1 MRKIE
6 EKFPTGPQNINVLVI
21 GFKKFGVV
29 SIG

>member
-6 EKFPTGPQNINVLVI
+6 ETFLTAPQYINVLVI
-21 GFKKFGVV
+21 GFKEFGVV